1 MAGGT
6 FLYLSRADV
15 ERVNVSMRETIE
27 ALEQMFKEKGEG
39 RVEMPPKPGIHP
51 RQDAF
56 IHAMPAYIPSMESA
70 GIKWVS
76 GYPQNKDKA
85 LPYITGL
92 LILNDPETGI
102 PTAVMDCTA
111 ESYTTAGAGGTTSG
125 FSVLG
130 SSSKTQATDEL
141 GQEARRPG

>member
-85 LPYITGL
+85 LHHRPAY
-92 LILNDPETGI
+92 PE
-102 PTAVMDCTA
+102 
-111 ESYTTAGAGGTTSG
+111 
-125 FSVLG
+125 
-130 SSSKTQATDEL
+130 
-141 GQEARRPG
+141 RPGDGHPHGRDGLHSRIIHHRWSWWHDERVFRFGLFIQDTGHG